1 MTRLNNSPPP
11 PRQKNED
18 VREREYFTPDEVTRL
33 QNEALK
39 FGRYPLRDST
49 MIMLAFGHGLRV
61 SELVSAMWDRSE
73 TDEAARKVTTR
84 INLKDET
91 IYIRRSKGSRSG
103 EHDLRKCEVTSLK
116 KLVKEMKNRD
126 EDYEQRGHVFVNE
139 RGGPMS
145 SSSFHKI
152 VARAGRDAGFS
163 FPAHP
168 HQLRHACG
176 FKMINDGI
184 DVRKVQVWMG
194 HRNIQHTVRYTEV
207 DPKQLKGLWKD

>member
-1 MTRLNNSPPP
+1 MTLHPPP
-11 PRQKNED
+11 ARRKNED
-18 VREREYFTPDEVTRL
+18 VREREYLSPDEVTRL
-33 QNEALK
+33 QDEALK

-61 SELVSAMWDRSE
+61 SELVDANWDRRE
-73 TDEAARKVTTR
+73 TDEINHTVTTR

-91 IYIRRSKGSRSG
+91 IYVRRRKGSRSG
-103 EHDLRKCEVTSLK
+103 EHDLRKCEVINLK
-116 KLVKEMKNRD
+116 KLVKEMKNRNP
-126 EDYEQRGHVFVNE
+126 DYEQKGVVFQNE

-145 SSSFHKI
+145 ISSFHKI
-152 VARAGRDAGFS
+152 VARSGREAGFS

-176 FKMINDGI
+176 YKMINEGA
-184 DVRKVQVWMG
+184 DVRRVQVWMG

-207 DPKQLKGLWKD
+207 DPKLLKGLWKD